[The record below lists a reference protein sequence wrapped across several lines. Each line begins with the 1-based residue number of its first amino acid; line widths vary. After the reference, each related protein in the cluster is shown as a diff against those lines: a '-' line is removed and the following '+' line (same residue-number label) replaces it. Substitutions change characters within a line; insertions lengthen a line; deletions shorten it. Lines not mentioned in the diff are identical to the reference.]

1 MHFLQELMERNV
13 ITDYLDSYLE
23 IGSLTDDSANGLQ
36 VENSGT
42 VDRIGLAVD
51 ACHESITKAAQ
62 AGCNL
67 LVVHHGLY
75 WGRQELVLDHHYQRI
90 RDLIIADM
98 ALYTAHIPLDA
109 HPEIGHNRVIAEHLE
124 LVDAEPFAL
133 YHGRAIG
140 VKGRFNRLFSRTEA
154 ASEVEKVI
162 GCRQGFLTFGP
173 DIISTAA
180 IVAGSATDTALF
192 RELKREGIDLFITGE
207 PKHGAFHLAREFG
220 LNIFYGGHYQT
231 ETFGMKALGEHLHKR
246 FSIPVSFV
254 DAPCIF

>member
-1 MHFLQELMERNV
+1 MERNV

-23 IGSLTDDSANGLQ
+23 IGSFIDDSANGLQ
-36 VENSGT
+36 VENSGN

-75 WGRQELVLDHHYQRI
+75 WGRQELVLDHLYQRI

-109 HPEIGHNRVIAEHLE
+109 HPEIGHNRVIAEQLE
-124 LVDAEPFAL
+124 LVEAEPFAL

-140 VKGRFNRLFSRTEA
+140 VKGRFKKPISRTEA
-154 ASEVEKVI
+154 ASDVEKVI

-173 DIISTAA
+173 SNHLDRRHCRRLGHRYRTFQGIETGGDRSLHHRRAETRRVSPGPGIRAEHFLWRPLPDGN
-180 IVAGSATDTALF
+180 VRDEGAGRAS
-192 RELKREGIDLFITGE
+192 
-207 PKHGAFHLAREFG
+207 
-220 LNIFYGGHYQT
+220 
-231 ETFGMKALGEHLHKR
+231 
-246 FSIPVSFV
+246 S
-254 DAPCIF
+254 